1 MPRTPTANG
10 LAGEILA
17 DLPLLAATPPN
28 WPALAAANLPV
39 FLSDHAVCEQQAALS
54 ALSLIGQYPGDPE
67 LVERMSAL
75 AAEEI
80 SHLRRVLAL
89 LHRRGWKP
97 AGRRPNPWAKALRER
112 IATGAEPAQKV
123 DRLLVGALIEAR
135 SCERFTLLHQATA
148 DAELRALLH
157 DLGPAEKRHWQLFH
171 HLAARELQAA
181 ELAARWQ
188 DWLVFEAALARQGGI
203 APTVH
208 G

>member
-1 MPRTPTANG
+1 MTAPSSEPG
-10 LAGEILA
+10 DASEILA
-17 DLPLLAATPPN
+17 DLPLLAATPAT
-28 WPALAAANLPV
+28 WPALAAANLPA

-97 AGRRPNPWAKALRER
+97 AGRRPNPWAQALREH
-112 IATGAEPAQKV
+112 IATGAEPVQKV

-135 SCERFTLLHQATA
+135 SCERFTLLHQATDDA
-148 DAELRALLH
+148 DLRALLH

-171 HLAARELQAA
+171 QLAARELPAA

-188 DWLVFEAALARQGGI
+188 EWLVFEAGLARRGGI